1 MNKQNTKIKQLV
13 AIFKETKK
21 TQASMA
27 KKSAISVRTF
37 QRILSGERLK
47 EKYYK
52 NLAEQFEDILKR
64 TINISDILGQ
74 ENENEKKGK
83 NDTSSLERLY
93 EDEFDIQRCNLYNV
107 SDYIHL
113 NYIEG
118 VINISSKIKIF
129 LPDDSDIMQKDNVS
143 KIIKEVMSEITQ
155 FKKSNNIHNIS
166 EFEKNEDGFDK
177 YAIDTFID
185 HKVKLPKALIKLQ
198 EVGLHLYVG
207 NFPHILLEQ
216 HELPHSDSTYIKYE
230 AVNYA
235 ILHFASF
242 KEAGPFYG
250 GALAEK
256 PGYNAPPKIRS
267 FIYKNKWTRKKLH
280 KIIKENILPEEYS
293 PFINTNNVI
302 FESSNERDISE

>member
-74 ENENEKKGK
+74 ENENEKKDK
-83 NDTSSLERLY
+83 NDTSSFDRLF

-107 SDYIHL
+107 SDYINL

-129 LPDDSDIMQKDNVS
+129 LPDDPDIMQKDNVS

-155 FKKSNNIHNIS
+155 FKESNNIHNIS

-177 YAIDTFID
+177 YAIDTFVD

-207 NFPHILLEQ
+207 NFHHILLEQ
-216 HELPHSDSTYIKYE
+216 YENDDRLYIGWE

-250 GALAEK
+250 GPLAKK
-256 PGYNAPPKIRS
+256 PGYNDPPKIRS
-267 FIYKNKWTRKKLH
+267 FIYKNKWTRKKLNE
-280 KIIKENILPEEYS
+280 IIKENILPEEYS